1 MCVRLDAR
9 FELRSE
15 VRRRLLLSHVSHF
28 VSNPSC
34 VPSRS
39 PLSPSSLP
47 IPGVR
52 QRNAPSAQARLY
64 ASHSCESCRR
74 ARNVCRRQHRAGVE
88 ALLRQLREWKVGV
101 PKGVGGWGYWRVDR
115 DVVEGAGKSGMKER
129 ARSSSPGPSLSC
141 PITASL
147 RPRAARRRVARDL
160 VSHCQLASQGPRAS
174 VNLYDALTVRGRCV
188 ELEKGHLSAVL
199 RNPS

>member
-74 ARNVCRRQHRAGVE
+74 ARTVCRRQHRAGVE

-101 PKGVGGWGYWRVDR
+101 PKGGGGWGYWRVDR

-129 ARSSSPGPSLSC
+129 GC
-141 PITASL
+141 CE
-147 RPRAARRRVARDL
+147 RAGDAL
-160 VSHCQLASQGPRAS
+160 VSGLLLSPRVLGVPFRPFRALCCGPR
-174 VNLYDALTVRGRCV
+174 VQRTR
-188 ELEKGHLSAVL
+188 
-199 RNPS
+199 